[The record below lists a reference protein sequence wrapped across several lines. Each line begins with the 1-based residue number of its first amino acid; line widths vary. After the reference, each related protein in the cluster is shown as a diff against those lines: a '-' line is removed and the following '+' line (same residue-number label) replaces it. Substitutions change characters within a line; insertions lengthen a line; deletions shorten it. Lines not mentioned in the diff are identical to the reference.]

1 MAAQQHQTLDA
12 LVSRV
17 FTHAF
22 RHLGARRR
30 GQRSEKF
37 SQHGAA
43 PDGVREGYQVRL
55 GGGHLA
61 RVRLAQL
68 CHRPS
73 VLSTYHELVETE
85 RLEPRDANVDGLD
98 HASLGPLTGGTE
110 CVCARR
116 CLAGP
121 AAATHEQD
129 PQGCLS
135 LRLPL
140 IVRRVLD
147 ALDDGPGKAVDAR
160 DAGAVERCRQR
171 FGRFLDPLVHP
182 HRRLELL
189 DVVPLGLALGRRGG
203 DLELRVV
210 DDDRRAERGSAAGTN
225 DEGVC
230 FKAQHPV
237 RAQEPPYLGER
248 REDHPSERSLHHV
261 GLGEELG
268 DSGRGGRRG
277 VPRYR
282 RAEVVEDGVV
292 RVDPEREL
300 GLCSLA
306 ARERREG
313 PEERGYRGEAARLQR
328 RDGRVGAGAD
338 ATDDR
343 LVGGPPEG
351 FRRLRLD
358 PERLVSDAGE
368 GAFARAET
376 SYNEPEAEKLG

>member
-1 MAAQQHQTLDA
+1 M
-12 LVSRV
+12 
-17 FTHAF
+17 
-22 RHLGARRR
+22 
-30 GQRSEKF
+30 
-37 SQHGAA
+37 
-43 PDGVREGYQVRL
+43 
-55 GGGHLA
+55 
-61 RVRLAQL
+61 
-68 CHRPS
+68 
-73 VLSTYHELVETE
+73 
-85 RLEPRDANVDGLD
+85 
-98 HASLGPLTGGTE
+98 
-110 CVCARR
+110 
-116 CLAGP
+116 
-121 AAATHEQD
+121 
-129 PQGCLS
+129 
-135 LRLPL
+135 
-140 IVRRVLD
+140 
-147 ALDDGPGKAVDAR
+147 DAR
-160 DAGAVERCRQR
+160 DAGAVKRCRQR
-171 FGRFLDPLVHP
+171 VGRFLDPLVNP

-210 DDDRRAERGSAAGTN
+210 DDDRRAERGSAAAAN

-237 RAQEPPYLGER
+237 RAQVPPNLGER

-300 GLCSLA
+300 RLCSLA
-306 ARERREG
+306 AREGREG
-313 PEERGYRGEAARLQR
+313 PEERWDRGEAARLQR

-338 ATDDR
+338 ATELR

-351 FRRLRLD
+351 IHRLRLD

-376 SYNEPEAEKLG
+376 AYNEPEAESLG